1 MPILIKLYGKLREN
15 VKDVDLEKGL
25 PVTCNIEENNVHFVY
40 DIVEKFAISEDEL
53 SHIFVNGKYCGI
65 GKEIRDGDRV
75 GLFPKNMA
83 LMFAEIPDLNSVYVT
98 VKLFESLRKYGRPK
112 FGLEVPEGST
122 IKTVINKIKFPKKEK
137 NFNLFLNGS
146 PKFDENL
153 VIKGGDVLA
162 IFPLGSGYK
171 N

>member
-25 PVTCNIEENNVHFVY
+25 PVTCNIEASNVHFVY
-40 DIVEKFAISEDEL
+40 DIVEKFAIREDEL

-65 GKEIRDGDRV
+65 RKDIRDGDRV
-75 GLFPKNMA
+75 GLFPKSMA
-83 LMFAEIPDLNSVYVT
+83 LMFAEIPDLNSIYVT
-98 VKLFESLRKYGRPK
+98 VKLFETLRNYGHPE

-122 IKTVINKIKFPKKEK
+122 IKTVIDKIKFPKDEK
-137 NFNLFLNGS
+137 KFNIFLNGS

-153 VIKGGDVLA
+153 IIKDGDVLA
-162 IFPLGSGYK
+162 IYPPGGE
-171 N
+171 